1 MVGGVLGRN
10 VNHRGQIQLVLNVSR
25 IDIIQDQAVDESEI
39 KRMELRQKKATI
51 GFKNVDA
58 ILEQL
63 LYTGGRPKVALVFA
77 KSSITMSDFEAGIN
91 AAKTAI
97 DFTEQRVNFSNC
109 AVSVQKQTYS
119 IKAFYPVITP
129 HQNRI
134 FLLLR

>member
-51 GFKNVDA
+51 GFKNVDS

-63 LYTGGRPKVALVFA
+63 LSQDKRPNVTLVFA
-77 KSSITMSDFEAGIN
+77 TTSITMADFNAQIKSIN
-91 AAKTAI
+91 DIRLCSK
-97 DFTEQRVNFSNC
+97 
-109 AVSVQKQTYS
+109 
-119 IKAFYPVITP
+119 
-129 HQNRI
+129 
-134 FLLLR
+134 

>member
-51 GFKNVDA
+51 GFKNVDS

-63 LYTGGRPKVALVFA
+63 LSQDKRPNVTLVFA
-77 KSSITMSDFEAGIN
+77 TTSITMADFNAQKKSIN
-91 AAKTAI
+91 DIRLCSK
-97 DFTEQRVNFSNC
+97 
-109 AVSVQKQTYS
+109 
-119 IKAFYPVITP
+119 
-129 HQNRI
+129 
-134 FLLLR
+134 

>member
-97 DFTEQRVNFSNC
+97 DFTEQRVNFSNY

-134 FLLLR
+134 FLL